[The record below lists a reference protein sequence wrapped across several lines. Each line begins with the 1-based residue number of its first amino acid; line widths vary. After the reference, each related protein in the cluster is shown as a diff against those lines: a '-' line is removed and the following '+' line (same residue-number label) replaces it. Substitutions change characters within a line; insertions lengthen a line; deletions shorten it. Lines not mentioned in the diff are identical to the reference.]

1 MRAPKS
7 PPTSAVSAAAPT
19 TQTPPRPAPPR
30 LVGRLGAPLMAAAAL
45 GLLAPSAAEA
55 KPKRRGVQS
64 EFMIGASACVSG
76 RAQCSAED
84 EAITGR
90 TNPHVGLGMTIGF
103 RPIRFLM
110 VGAAYNLGFF
120 NPDYAAA
127 GADVY
132 RRAYQNSFFGV
143 VRAILPIWRFD
154 LGLELG
160 PGWSR
165 QTFRGTADSP
175 LFERVSS
182 QGFAMK
188 MAPVIDVFLTH
199 RLFLGAKADF
209 IVNAHSEVCTD
220 GLDQQRVCTRT
231 ADTDQAAVHQVIAG
245 FHIGSV
251 F

>member
-1 MRAPKS
+1 MRAS
-7 PPTSAVSAAAPT
+7 NTTSSASAVASAAAPASPRRLT
-19 TQTPPRPAPPR
+19 T
-30 LVGRLGAPLMAAAAL
+30 RLGLPLLAAAAV
-45 GLLAPSAAEA
+45 GLLGPPAEA
-55 KPKRRGVQS
+55 KPDRQGIQT

-76 RAQCSAED
+76 RAQCTAED

-90 TNPHVGLGMTIGF
+90 TNPHVGLGMTVGF

-120 NPDYAAA
+120 NPDYALA
-127 GADVY
+127 GDDVY

-165 QTFRGTADSP
+165 QTFRGTSDSP

-188 MAPVIDVFLTH
+188 IAPVIDVFLTRH
-199 RLFLGAKADF
+199 LFLGAKVDF
-209 IVNAHSEVCTD
+209 IVNAHGEVCTD

-231 ADTDQAAVHQVIAG
+231 QDTDQAAVHQLIAG